1 MGDTSMKITKAFITE
16 ISKIIINCITVP
28 LYFIKFF
35 CDVAVLPGV
44 NENGEEI
51 TGRFYHYYSIFD
63 KISREGTAWLVW
75 GAIVIISVSIILS
88 VLSIAFKDKKALKIG
103 SHAVFGIAV
112 VLFLAL
118 LLTSAFI
125 WYNY

>member
-1 MGDTSMKITKAFITE
+1 MKRRKALITE
-16 ISKIIINCITVP
+16 IVKIIINCITVP

-63 KISREGTAWLVW
+63 KIDREGMACLVW
-75 GAIVIISVSIILS
+75 GAIVIISVSITLS
-88 VLSIAFKDKKALKIG
+88 VFSMIYNEKKDLKIA
-103 SHAVFGIAV
+103 SHTVFGVAI